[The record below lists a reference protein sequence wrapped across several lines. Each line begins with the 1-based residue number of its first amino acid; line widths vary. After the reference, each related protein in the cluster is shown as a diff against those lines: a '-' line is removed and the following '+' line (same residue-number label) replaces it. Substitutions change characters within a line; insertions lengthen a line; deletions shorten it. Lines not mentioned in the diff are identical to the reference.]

1 MSYMNDHCAEE
12 NTVIHIDGR
21 EEELVPGLNALMARM
36 AVLYVE
42 NYMDPEY
49 LEELEDDE
57 TILIDYTA
65 LSEKEM
71 SELVKCAIK
80 SMKFEESDRDLEL
93 LLS

>member
-1 MSYMNDHCAEE
+1 MSYINDHCMEE
-12 NTVIHIDGR
+12 NNVIYIDGR
-21 EEELVPGLNALMARM
+21 KEELFPGLNTLMARM
-36 AVLYVE
+36 AELYIE

-49 LEELEDDE
+49 IERLDGDE
-57 TILIDYTA
+57 TIVIDYTA

-80 SMKFEESDRDLEL
+80 SMKFEESDRDLEI

>member
-1 MSYMNDHCAEE
+1 MSDVNGYYVEE
-12 NTVIHIDGR
+12 NNIIYINGR
-21 EEELVPGLNALMARM
+21 KEELFPGLNTLMARM
-36 AVLYVE
+36 AELYID

-49 LEELEDDE
+49 LERLDGDE
-57 TILIDYTA
+57 TIVIDYTA

-80 SMKFEESDRDLEL
+80 SMELEEDSDLNL

>member
-1 MSYMNDHCAEE
+1 MSDVNGYYVEE
-12 NTVIHIDGR
+12 NNIIYIDGR
-21 EEELVPGLNALMARM
+21 KEELFPGLNTLMARM
-36 AVLYVE
+36 AELYID

-49 LEELEDDE
+49 LERLDGDE
-57 TILIDYTA
+57 TIVIDYTA

-80 SMKFEESDRDLEL
+80 SMELEEDSDLNL

>member
-1 MSYMNDHCAEE
+1 MSYMNDYYAED
-12 NTVIHIDGR
+12 NNIIYIDGR

-36 AVLYVE
+36 AELYID

-49 LEELEDDE
+49 LEGLEEDE

-65 LSEKEM
+65 LTEKEM

-80 SMKFEESDRDLEL
+80 SMELEEADRDEVF
-93 LLS
+93 LS